1 MDEKFREFWDAA
13 QEIDSLNLE
22 GYFGE
27 EARYLTV
34 KRDSLDLSDFIVE
47 CIDGWIKDTN
57 QYGKESVKGLILV
70 FLKLYTEAI
79 QAGGLTAIDVLS
91 GFLRGFPENPETECL
106 SSFTEFVR
114 SNVETTAL
122 TQQLKN
128 KRHISIG
135 DKKRL
140 GNSILETYR
149 KGVELIG
156 KILTSCILL
165 KQIANGE
172 TIEPMKIYTKS
183 IGKKTEQFLDLSK
196 GKYDI
201 LIDAI
206 DRDIRNAEAHLDI
219 RFHPGRVTFH
229 LKVKRGN
236 KIKTKEIS
244 ADQMMVMIFPKVR
257 WIVQAFTYSSM
268 LLVLCGMEPTKFKKV
283 INQIYPLEFTSKS
296 VDVHSF

>member
-1 MDEKFREFWDAA
+1 MAEKFREFWDAA

-27 EARYLTV
+27 KAKSLTD
-34 KRDSLDLSDFIVE
+34 KRDSMDLSDFFVK

-79 QAGGLTAIDVLS
+79 QAGGQTAIDVLS

-114 SNVETTAL
+114 SNVETRSL
-122 TQQLKN
+122 IQQLKN

-140 GNSILETYR
+140 GNSMLETYR

-172 TIEPMKIYTKS
+172 TIEHMKIYTKS
-183 IGKKTEQFLDLSK
+183 IGKKTEHFLDLSK

-219 RFHPGRVTFH
+219 RFHPGRGTFH

-236 KIKTKEIS
+236 RIKTKEIS
-244 ADQMMVMIFPKVR
+244 VDQMIFNIFPKVG
-257 WIVQAFTYSSM
+257 WLAQAFTYSSM
-268 LLVLCGMEPTKFKKV
+268 LLVLCGTEPTKFKNV
-283 INQIYPLEFTSKS
+283 INRIYHLEFTSKS
-296 VDVHSF
+296 LDAPGF

>member
-34 KRDSLDLSDFIVE
+34 KRDSMDLSDFIVE

-57 QYGKESVKGLILV
+57 QYGKESIRGLILV

-79 QAGGLTAIDVLS
+79 QAGGQIAIDVLS
-91 GFLRGFPENPETECL
+91 GFFVGFPENPETECL
-106 SSFTEFVR
+106 SSFTEFAR
-114 SNVETTAL
+114 SNVET
-122 TQQLKN
+122 
-128 KRHISIG
+128 R
-135 DKKRL
+135 
-140 GNSILETYR
+140 
-149 KGVELIG
+149 VG

-183 IGKKTEQFLDLSK
+183 IGKKTEQFLGLSK

-201 LIDAI
+201 LIGAI

-219 RFHPGRVTFH
+219 RFHPGRGTFH

-236 KIKTKEIS
+236 RIKTKEIS
-244 ADQMMVMIFPKVR
+244 ADQMMVKIFPKVG

-268 LLVLCGMEPTKFKKV
+268 LLYT
-283 INQIYPLEFTSKS
+283 I
-296 VDVHSF
+296 

>member
-34 KRDSLDLSDFIVE
+34 KRDSMDLSDFIVE

-79 QAGGLTAIDVLS
+79 QAGGQIAIDVLS
-91 GFLRGFPENPETECL
+91 GFFIGFPENPETECL

-114 SNVETTAL
+114 SNVETRSL

-229 LKVKRGN
+229 LKVKQGN

-268 LLVLCGMEPTKFKKV
+268 LLVLCGTGPTKFKKV
-283 INQIYPLEFTSKS
+283 INQLYHLEFTSKS

>member
-1 MDEKFREFWDAA
+1 MAEKFREFLDAA

-27 EARYLTV
+27 KAKSLTA
-34 KRDSLDLSDFIVE
+34 KRDSMDLSDFFVE

-79 QAGGLTAIDVLS
+79 HAGGQTAIDVLS
-91 GFLRGFPENPETECL
+91 GFLGGFPENPETECL
-106 SSFTEFVR
+106 SSFTEFAR
-114 SNVETTAL
+114 SNVETKAL
-122 TQQLKN
+122 IQQLKN
-128 KRHISIG
+128 KMHLSIG

-140 GNSILETYR
+140 GNSILEMYR

-172 TIEPMKIYTKS
+172 TIEPMNIYTKTL
-183 IGKKTEQFLDLSK
+183 GKKTEQFLDLSK

-201 LIDAI
+201 FIDAI
-206 DRDIRNAEAHLDI
+206 DRGIRNAEAHLDI
-219 RFHPGRVTFH
+219 RFHPGRGTFY
-229 LKVKRGN
+229 LKVKQGN
-236 KIKTKEIS
+236 RIKTKEIS
-244 ADQMMVMIFPKVR
+244 VDQMIFKIFPKVG

-268 LLVLCGMEPTKFKKV
+268 LLVLCGTEPTKFKNV
-283 INQIYPLEFTSKS
+283 TNRIYHLEFTSKS
-296 VDVHSF
+296 VDAQGF

>member
-34 KRDSLDLSDFIVE
+34 KRDSMDLSDFFVE
-47 CIDGWIKDTN
+47 CIDGWIKDTT

-79 QAGGLTAIDVLS
+79 QAGGQTAIDVLS

-106 SSFTEFVR
+106 SSFTEFAR
-114 SNVETTAL
+114 SNVETKAL
-122 TQQLKN
+122 IQQLKN
-128 KRHISIG
+128 KRHTSIG
-135 DKKRL
+135 DKKKL

-165 KQIANGE
+165 KQIANAE
-172 TIEPMKIYTKS
+172 TIEPMKIYTKP
-183 IGKKTEQFLDLSK
+183 IGKKTEHFLDLSK

-219 RFHPGRVTFH
+219 RFHPSRGTFH
-229 LKVKRGN
+229 LKVKLGN
-236 KIKTKEIS
+236 RIKTKEIS
-244 ADQMMVMIFPKVR
+244 ADQMMVKIFPKVG
-257 WIVQAFTYSSM
+257 WIVQAFIYSSM
-268 LLVLCGMEPTKFKKV
+268 LLVLCGTEPTKFKKI
-283 INQIYPLEFTSKS
+283 INQIYHLEFTSKS
-296 VDVHSF
+296 MDVHSF

>member
-1 MDEKFREFWDAA
+1 MDEKFWEFWDAA

-27 EARYLTV
+27 EARYLTA
-34 KRDSLDLSDFIVE
+34 KRDSMDLSDFFVE

-79 QAGGLTAIDVLS
+79 QAGGQTAIDVLS

-114 SNVETTAL
+114 SNIETKAL
-122 TQQLKN
+122 IQQLKN

-135 DKKRL
+135 DKKGL
-140 GNSILETYR
+140 GNSLLETYR

-229 LKVKRGN
+229 LKVKQGN

-244 ADQMMVMIFPKVR
+244 ADQMMVKIFPKVG

-283 INQIYPLEFTSKS
+283 INQIYHLEFTSKS
-296 VDVHSF
+296 ADVHSF